1 MPLMRTVMR
10 FGLGLI
16 LVLTVLLSVSV
27 VMGRVFLKSD
37 QFAFVQQL
45 PAPFRSQVYLLDASR
60 YFLYPLATVEGYI
73 QRLSWSP
80 DGNTLYFS
88 APGLRETG
96 VGFGRDLVALDI
108 RRRTL
113 TRLTRTHDDYEP
125 VMSPDGAALAFVRV
139 ENEANIY
146 TFNVQTRQVAALY
159 RSVDQDSW
167 PSWSGDSSRLAVQV
181 CARFNG
187 VCAVTVVNLAD
198 QRRVY
203 TYPDRSSR
211 PAWSPR
217 EDALTVETINE
228 QFNTVLVLLRGNG
241 TTYEEH
247 PLTDGRFSDH
257 SVTWSPHGERIAFL
271 REQRGVDGLRL
282 IVMDVEGGSPRAV
295 TPPSLLIAAPV
306 WRPR

>member
-1 MPLMRTVMR
+1 MVSR
-10 FGLGLI
+10 FFLLRGI
-16 LVLTVLLSVSV
+16 ISAVLSVV
-27 VMGRVFLKSD
+27 LVMSAVWAGGLLQSD

-96 VGFGRDLVALDI
+96 VGFGRDLAALDVQ
-108 RRRTL
+108 RRTL

-125 VMSPDGAALAFVRV
+125 SMSPDGAALAFVRV

-146 TFNVQTRQVAALY
+146 SFNVQTRQVAALY

-167 PSWSGDSSRLAVQV
+167 PSWSGDGSRLAVQV

-187 VCAVTVVNLAD
+187 VCAVTIVTLAD
-198 QRRVY
+198 QQRVY
-203 TYPDRSSR
+203 LYPERSSR

-217 EDALTVETINE
+217 GDALTVETINE

-241 TTYEEH
+241 ATYEQR
-247 PLTDGRFSDH
+247 PLTDGAFSDH
-257 SVTWSPHGERIAFL
+257 SVTWSADGSHLAFL
-271 REQRGVDGLRL
+271 REQRGVAGIRL
-282 IVMDVEGGSPRAV
+282 MVTDVEGGNPRPV
-295 TPPSLLIAAPV
+295 TPPSLQIAAPA